1 MNSTIKLGLVACYF
15 VSALCFVSSPTQT
28 GSASSVGTTVSDNG
42 EGTARAS
49 KHHAKTRV
57 ASPFEDNVAQCPDA
71 KENPL
76 PLPSTISPDD
86 FHNKLLAFLQN
97 TEYVKLGWCVDKG
110 VRDTGPFVSNE
121 YLGTHPAV
129 RVYYSPG
136 VMKWLVNGRIGT
148 IPDGAMIVKEMYAP
162 GPAARY
168 EGKQLNPASWTVM
181 IKDSKASKDGWFW
194 GGLWTDPP
202 MPKPSDSYKPPFVV
216 QNEGFGLTC
225 LHCHAS
231 SEKEFTFASTK
242 NIKGFPENPLS
253 FFVDDTWR
261 NPPPPEAVVLAH
273 TAPGHRRFLLRQK
286 INVRMAT
293 HAEFLRYFNDLPI
306 PGGVPTIP
314 AETYDHVTAGP
325 AGAEEFITS
334 DSCMS
339 CHSGNAWFGEKYT
352 MILEGNSKTP
362 VNVSPYGE
370 WRWSPMGLAGRDPI
384 FYAQLDSELAYL
396 KDRPADQQAVINT
409 CFRCHGVMGKR
420 QLDADNAYDPASPDN
435 KNTEPNFNLDW
446 VYNTDLTSKEFKY
459 GALARDGVSCASCH
473 HIVKDKNYGPDA
485 LQSFLE
491 HNITGNFTIG
501 KRDEIHGPFE
511 DKDISP
517 HPMKESLSI
526 DPKYDE
532 YVKDSRLCGN
542 CHTINLPV
550 MDQRPFGHSLEQVT
564 YLEWLNSQYQTDFGP
579 GPNAKSC
586 QDCHMSTSY
595 ANAQNEVDVKVIQTA
610 FADVQDDTYPAAEN
624 IAPFDQ
630 IRARFRDKGFVRHQL
645 QGLNVF
651 LLEMF
656 NQFMTPDTSRPP
668 NYSNDILGV
677 RKSDYMSTLDN
688 DLPNAILNFVQAA
701 QYETA
706 TVAIS
711 TPVIAAQKLTA
722 DVTVTNNTGHR
733 FPSGVGFRRAY
744 IQFEVMDPQAIDP
757 ATKQAKILWSSG
769 STNEAGFIVDN
780 QGGILDSEYIGTS
793 RNKKGPAQ
801 PHFSKDRPISS
812 SKQVQ
817 IYEELVKDS
826 SGEYTTSFIRR
837 SSIPKDNRLLPKG
850 WSKAGPAPS
859 QFKGEFLHST
869 FPEGEAA
876 EDPAY
881 SNGSGTSV
889 VRYEVPLSELPSG
902 VDPSRL
908 IVKATLYYQ
917 SIPPYYL
924 MQRFEGAPG
933 AIGTQRL
940 FYLTSRLNVKGT
952 PIEGWRLFI
961 GSGTAGGR

>member
-1 MNSTIKLGLVACYF
+1 MNSPIKLALVACYF
-15 VSALCFVSSPTQT
+15 ISALCFASFSTHASGASPTL
-28 GSASSVGTTVSDNG
+28 
-42 EGTARAS
+42 
-49 KHHAKTRV
+49 
-57 ASPFEDNVAQCPDA
+57 FEAGKPTDDPIAQCPDA
-71 KENPL
+71 KESSL
-76 PLPSTISPDD
+76 PLPSSISADD
-86 FHNKLLAFLQN
+86 FHFKLLAFLKN

-110 VRDTGPFVSNE
+110 VRDTGPFVSTE

-129 RVYYSPG
+129 RVYYSPS
-136 VMKWLVNGRIGT
+136 VMRWLVNGRIGS

-168 EGKQLNPASWTVM
+168 EAKTLTPASWTVM
-181 IKDSKASKDGWFW
+181 IKDAKASKDGWFW
-194 GGLWTDPP
+194 GGLWSDPP
-202 MPKPSDSYKPPFVV
+202 MPKPSDSYKPPFIVL
-216 QNEGFGLTC
+216 NEGFGLTC

-253 FFVDDTWR
+253 FFIDDTWR
-261 NPPPPEAVVLAH
+261 NPPPPEEVVEAH
-273 TAPGHRRFLLRQK
+273 TPPGHRRQILREK
-286 INVRMAT
+286 VNVRMAT
-293 HAEFLRYFNDLPI
+293 HAEFLKFFSDLAV
-306 PGGVPTIP
+306 PGGVQALP
-314 AETYDHVTAGP
+314 AETYDHVVAGP
-325 AGAEEFITS
+325 DGAEEFITS

-352 MILEGNSKTP
+352 MILEGNSKNK

-396 KDRPADQQAVINT
+396 KDRPADQQALVNT

-420 QLDADNAYDPASPDN
+420 QLDADNGYDPASPEN
-435 KNTEPNFNLDW
+435 KNPEPNFNLGW
-446 VYNTDLTSKEFKY
+446 IYNTDVSSKEFKY
-459 GALARDGVSCASCH
+459 GALSRDGVSCAACH
-473 HIVKDKNYGPDA
+473 HIVRDKNYGPDA
-485 LQSFLE
+485 LQSFLKN
-491 HNITGNFTIG
+491 NITGNFTIG
-501 KRDEIHGPFE
+501 KRDVIHGPFE

-517 HPMKESLSI
+517 HPMKESLAI

-550 MDQRPFGHSLEQVT
+550 LDQKPFGESLEQVT
-564 YLEWLNSQYQTDFGP
+564 YLEWLNSQYQTDFQP

-595 ANAQNEVDVKVIQTA
+595 ANAQNKVDVKVIQTA
-610 FADVQDDTYPAAEN
+610 FADVQDDTYPAAEH
-624 IAPFDQ
+624 IASFDQ
-630 IRARFRDKGFVRHQL
+630 IRARFREKGFVRHQL

-651 LLEMF
+651 LLEIF
-656 NQFMTPDTSRPP
+656 NQFMTPDTSKTP

-688 DLPNAILNFVQAA
+688 DLPNAIANFVQAA

-706 TVAIS
+706 TVAVS
-711 TPVIAAQKLTA
+711 TPVIAGQKLTA

-733 FPSGVGFRRAY
+733 FPSGVGFRRAF
-744 IQFEVMDPQAIDP
+744 IEFDVMDPRVIDP
-757 ATKQAKILWSSG
+757 VTKQPKIVWSSG

-780 QGGILDSEYIGTS
+780 QGQILGTEYVGTN
-793 RNKKGPAQ
+793 RGKKGPAQ
-801 PHFSKDRPISS
+801 PHFWKDHPVSS

-817 IYEELVKDS
+817 IYEELVKDANKD
-826 SGEYTTSFIRR
+826 YTTSFIRR
-837 SSIPKDNRLLPKG
+837 DEIPKDNRLLPKG
-850 WSKAGPAPS
+850 WSKQGPAPL
-859 QFKGEFLHST
+859 QFKGDFLHST

-876 EDPAY
+876 QDPAY
-881 SNGSGTSV
+881 GNGSGTSV
-889 VRYEVPLSELPSG
+889 VRYEVPVSELKGLDASKL
-902 VDPSRL
+902 V
-908 IVKATLYYQ
+908 VKATLYYQ

-924 MQRFEGAPG
+924 IQRFEGAPG
-933 AIGTQRL
+933 ARGTQRL

-952 PIEGWRLFI
+952 PIEGWKLFI
-961 GSGTAGGR
+961 GSSQAGPQSR